1 MKSLDRKLVR
11 DIWRLKGQMTAIMM
25 VLAAGVT
32 LFVLTMSNYESLVL
46 SRDRYYERHRFA
58 DVFGGCKRAPRS
70 LLEKI
75 AAIEGVKHAEG
86 RILQEVNLDVPGF
99 EDPVTGRMVSLPPD
113 PTSGLNKPYLRA
125 GRFPRLGVD
134 DEILAGE
141 VFMEAHGIQL
151 GTRINAVINGRAK
164 SLHIVGIVLSPEFI
178 YVLKP
183 GTLFPD
189 NLRYGVF
196 WMNQDSLEASL
207 NMEGAFNDVTL
218 KLSRNASAD
227 EAVYQL
233 DALLEPYGGVRAFQ
247 RKDQPSHFFLDNEMQ
262 QLRSSGWF
270 IPAVFFGVAVFLLNL
285 VMARLIRAQREQI
298 AVLKAFGY
306 ASSEIGLHYLKFVV
320 AVVLL
325 GNVVGIV
332 AGGYLGSGL
341 VKVYG
346 SLYKFP
352 DLSFILSSRTL
363 VAAFLV
369 SGLSA
374 CLGTL
379 STVRRAVLL
388 PPAEAMKP
396 EPPAHYK
403 PTLLERFGFG
413 RWMSVQMQMIMRN
426 MERAPLRTLL
436 SVVGIS
442 MATGLLVLGRVNVDA
457 LQALIRIQFQTIQRE
472 DMMVTF
478 YEPNNYRAFFEL
490 QQLSGV
496 AVAEPLR
503 SVAVNLV
510 FGQHEKQLSL
520 QGVHH
525 LPRMRRNL
533 DKNMEPISM
542 APDGLMLDRYTA
554 EKYGIRPG
562 HAVTLEVLEG
572 SRPVIQLPV
581 VGLVE
586 ELIGGGVY
594 MNMAKLHQALGEDR
608 TVNGAFLLVDRN
620 QWGGVLERLK
630 HSPKVAG
637 VTIADAAL
645 KGFMDTIAQSLLIMN
660 VFNIIF
666 AGIIAFGV
674 VYNAAQMSV
683 GERSRDL
690 ATLRVLG
697 FTRAEISDI
706 LLGELA
712 LVTLAAIPFGLLL
725 GTGMAYGAIADLQ
738 TDQFRIP
745 FAVSLQSYAM
755 AVFVVLVSA
764 LISALV
770 VRRRLDK
777 LDLMA
782 VLKTR
787 E

>member
-1 MKSLDRKLVR
+1 MNRKLFR
-11 DIWRLKGQMTAIMM
+11 DIWRLKGQMIAIMM

-32 LFVLTMSNYESLVL
+32 LFVLTMSNYESLVV
-46 SRDRYYERHRFA
+46 SRDRYYERNRFA
-58 DVFGGCKRAPRS
+58 DVFAGCKRAPRS
-70 LLEKI
+70 LLDKI
-75 AAIEGVKHAEG
+75 AAIDGVQHAEG
-86 RILQEVNLDVPGF
+86 RILQEVTLDVPGLS
-99 EDPVTGRMVSLPPD
+99 DPATGRLVSLPPN
-113 PTSGLNKPYLRA
+113 PASGLNKPYLRA

-141 VFMEAHGIQL
+141 VFMEAHGFQI

-164 SLHIVGIVLSPEFI
+164 SLHIVGTALSPEFI

-196 WMNQDSLEASL
+196 WMNEDSLEASL

-218 KLSRNASAD
+218 KLARDGSAD
-227 EAVYQL
+227 EVVFQL
-233 DALLEPYGGVRAFQ
+233 DELLEPYGGVRAIK
-247 RKDQPSHFFLDNEMQ
+247 RRDQASHWYLENEMQ
-262 QLRSSGWF
+262 QLRSAGWF
-270 IPAVFFGVAVFLLNL
+270 IPVMFFGVAVFLLNL
-285 VMARLIRAQREQI
+285 VIARLIRAQREQI

-306 ASSEIGLHYLKFVV
+306 ASSEIGFHYLKFVV
-320 AVVLL
+320 VVVLL
-325 GNVVGIV
+325 GNLVGI
-332 AGGYLGSGL
+332 AMGAYLGSGL

-346 SLYKFP
+346 TLYKFP
-352 DLSFILSSRTL
+352 ELTFLLSARTL
-363 VAAFLV
+363 ILGVLV
-369 SGLSA
+369 SGLSS

-396 EPPAHYK
+396 EPPANYR
-403 PTLLERFGFG
+403 PTFLERLGLG
-413 RWMSVQMQMIMRN
+413 RFMSVQMQMIMRN
-426 MERAPLRTLL
+426 MERAPLRTFL
-436 SVVGIS
+436 SCVGIA

-457 LQALIRIQFQTIQRE
+457 LNSLIRVQFETIQRE

-478 YEPNNYRAFFEL
+478 YEPNNYRAFYEL
-490 QQLSGV
+490 QQLPGV

-503 SVAVNLV
+503 SVGVNMV

-525 LPRMRRNL
+525 VPRLRRYL
-533 DKNMEPISM
+533 GKDMSPISM
-542 APDGLMLDRYTA
+542 APEGLMLDRFTA

-562 HAVTLEVLEG
+562 HTLTLEVLEG
-572 SRPVIQLPV
+572 SRPVIRMPV

-586 ELIGGGVY
+586 ELIGGGAY
-594 MNMAKLHQALGEDR
+594 INMARLHEVLGEDR
-608 TVNGAFLLVDRN
+608 TVNGAYLLVDEPH
-620 QWGGVLERLK
+620 WDSVLHRLK
-630 HSPKVAG
+630 ETPKVAG

-660 VFNIIF
+660 LFNIIF

-697 FTRAEISDI
+697 FSRAEISDI

-712 LVTLAAIPFGLLL
+712 LVTLAAIPFGLVL
-725 GTGMAYGAIADLQ
+725 GTLMAHGAIADLQ
-738 TDQFRIP
+738 TEQFRIP
-745 FAVSLQSYAM
+745 FALSTRSYAV
-755 AVFVVLVSA
+755 AVLVVLLSA
-764 LISALV
+764 LISGLV